1 MAEITNETVASIEM
15 TLSSVARALERLRAG
30 TYRQCQ
36 VCGRAIDDADLI
48 ADALL
53 SHCSEHPEL
62 A

>member
-1 MAEITNETVASIEM
+1 M
-15 TLSSVARALERLRAG
+15 TLSSVDRALERLRAG

-36 VCGRAIDDADLI
+36 VCGRAIEDAALI